1 MVYHSSSME
10 DKISSGIMSGRPF
23 GGTAVLV
30 RQGLAASC
38 YRVITGNPRITCVS
52 LKNVH
57 GSDLIICSM
66 YMPW

>member
-1 MVYHSSSME
+1 ME
-10 DKISSGIMSGRPF
+10 YKISSGLMSGRPY